1 MLCNHF
7 LKVKWNKIAKYEV
20 LILKIKPHTV
30 WSKLNWTQLGK
41 WKAKISQFYSKNR
54 KLDCNM
60 LCKLAKQLNSID
72 FSDFQMTRYYWFWIF
87 LSFWF
92 GICLNWNWSSSTVEE
107 VKQGEIIPFQF
118 SLYNHLII
126 ISNHMF
132 FIFNELPKQHCISE
146 PCI

>member
-1 MLCNHF
+1 MQSF
-7 LKVKWNKIAKYEV
+7 FKRKWNKIAKYEI
-20 LILKIKPHTV
+20 LILKIKPHLIKI
-30 WSKLNWTQLGK
+30 KLNPTRKMECKNIAILLK
-41 WKAKISQFYSKNR
+41 KNR

-60 LCKLAKQLNSID
+60 LCKLAKQLNSVD